1 MLLSRQA
8 QRIMA
13 ARVQTRCTVLPHM
26 RMRLHSQGKYWTW
39 RLQQQVGRPLLA
51 RLGSAGALYSMFAA
65 CGKAGLCRCLV
76 QHVCGLWQGWAL
88 QLCVCSVLAACDM
101 AGLGRCYIQLPAA

>member
-13 ARVQTRCTVLPHM
+13 ARVQTRCTALPHM
-26 RMRLHSQGKYWTW
+26 RMRLHSHGKYWMW

-51 RLGSAGALYSMFAA
+51 RLGSAGALYSMLAA
-65 CGKAGLCRCLV
+65 CGKAGLCNSACAACLQPV
-76 QHVCGLWQGWAL
+76 TWLGWAGVTASYQQPKL
-88 QLCVCSVLAACDM
+88 RSWHEPVEEITH
-101 AGLGRCYIQLPAA
+101 GT